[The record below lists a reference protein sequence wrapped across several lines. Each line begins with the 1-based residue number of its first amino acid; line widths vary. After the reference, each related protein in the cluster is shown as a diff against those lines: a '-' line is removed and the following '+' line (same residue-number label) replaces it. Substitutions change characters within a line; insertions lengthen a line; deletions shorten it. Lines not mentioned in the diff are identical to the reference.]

1 MARDVTVSARKVGEI
16 AQSVRPKLRGWL
28 HVGAFPAALIAG
40 LVLVALGPTL
50 TARLAAA
57 VYALTSVLLFGVSA
71 LYHRGQWSERAVAW
85 LRRFDHANIYLV
97 IAGTYTPIAM
107 LALQGNL
114 RVVVLA
120 VIWTGAA
127 AGVAFRVLW
136 SRAPRWLYTAL
147 YIGLGWVAAGI
158 LPQLLDG
165 AGVAALVLV
174 CVGGLLYSVGGLVY
188 GLRRPDPSPRWFGF
202 HEVFHAFTIAAYVAQ
217 YIAISFVVY
226 RAL

>member
-1 MARDVTVSARKVGEI
+1 MARDVTARGRKVGEI
-16 AQSVRPKLRGWL
+16 AQSVRPKLRGGRR
-28 HVGAFPAALIAG
+28 VGAFPAALIAG

-120 VIWTGAA
+120 VIWSGAA
-127 AGVAFRVLW
+127 AGVGFRVLW
-136 SRAPRWLYTAL
+136 SKAPRWLYTAL
-147 YIGLGWVAAGI
+147 YIGLGWVAAGVLAPI
-158 LPQLLDG
+158 AEGDGGGAPLLG
-165 AGVAALVLV
+165 
-174 CVGGLLYSVGGLVY
+174 
-188 GLRRPDPSPRWFGF
+188 
-202 HEVFHAFTIAAYVAQ
+202 
-217 YIAISFVVY
+217 
-226 RAL
+226 